1 MKVVVKRDFFRGYR
15 EIAEFLG
22 VHPKTVARWIRERKI
37 PAKKDG
43 SGAWVLAAWDY
54 FYALRR
60 DDEYR
65 KGSE

>member
-1 MKVVVKRDFFRGYR
+1 MKVVGGKEFFRGHK
-15 EIAEFLG
+15 EIAGFLG

-37 PAKKDG
+37 PVKRDG
-43 SGAWVLAAWDY
+43 LGTWVLAAWD
-54 FYALRR
+54 FYRELRR